1 MKTIKNPLPIATL
14 NALTVKKVKARTR
27 PGAGSPKPTRAKVTP
42 AKANHKREST
52 VAVAV
57 TVTLEV
63 APLDGVNHAVSQVK
77 NLDLREFLQSLVQ
90 EPEVALAL
98 CTPIPQLSIST
109 ACVPRYPMKALSRA
123 AEMAGYWCAL
133 GAMERDVLYVATLI
147 RGVQTLLVNTVA
159 GSADLEDILFTLARR
174 ALHRLDDRAP
184 RQATLLRLAL
194 GWGNAD
200 EVDAYYVPR
209 LQEAVARALRTV
221 QSGKGSKPQSWLN

>member
-1 MKTIKNPLPIATL
+1 MKTTKNSLPIATL
-14 NALTVKKVKARTR
+14 NALTLKKVKARTR

-42 AKANHKREST
+42 VKANHKREAA
-52 VAVAV
+52 VAVA
-57 TVTLEV
+57 VTLEV

-98 CTPIPQLSIST
+98 CTPVAQLPIST

-209 LQEAVARALRTV
+209 LQEAVARALRTI

>member
-1 MKTIKNPLPIATL
+1 MKTIKNPLHIATL
-14 NALTVKKVKARTR
+14 NALTGKKVKARTR
-27 PGAGSPKPTRAKVTP
+27 PVAGSPKPTRAKVTP
-42 AKANHKREST
+42 AKANHKREAA
-52 VAVAV
+52 VAVAI
-57 TVTLEV
+57 TLDV

-90 EPEVALAL
+90 EPEVAQAL
-98 CTPIPQLSIST
+98 CTPVAQLPLST

-209 LQEAVARALRTV
+209 LQEAVARALRTL
-221 QSGKGSKPQSWLN
+221 QSGQGSKPQSWLN

>member
-14 NALTVKKVKARTR
+14 NALTLKKVKARTR
-27 PGAGSPKPTRAKVTP
+27 PGAGGPKPTRAKVTP
-42 AKANHKREST
+42 VKANHKRESA
-52 VAVAV
+52 VAVAI
-57 TVTLEV
+57 TLEV
-63 APLDGVNHAVSQVK
+63 ASLDGVNHAVSQVK

-90 EPEVALAL
+90 EPEVAQAL
-98 CTPIPQLSIST
+98 STPVAQLPLST

-133 GAMERDVLYVATLI
+133 GAVERDVLYVATLI

-221 QSGKGSKPQSWLN
+221 QSGQGSKPQSWLN

>member
-1 MKTIKNPLPIATL
+1 MKTIKNPLHIATL
-14 NALTVKKVKARTR
+14 NALSLKKVKARPR
-27 PGAGSPKPTRAKVTP
+27 PSAGSPKPTLAKVTP
-42 AKANHKREST
+42 AKANHKRESA

-57 TVTLEV
+57 TLDV

-90 EPEVALAL
+90 EPEVAQAL
-98 CTPIPQLSIST
+98 STPVAQLPLST

-147 RGVQTLLVNTVA
+147 RGVQTLLVNTVS
-159 GSADLEDILFTLARR
+159 GSSDLEDILFTLARR
-174 ALHRLDDRAP
+174 ALHRLDDHAP

-209 LQEAVARALRTV
+209 LQEAVARALRTIK
-221 QSGKGSKPQSWLN
+221 STSAKTK

>member
-14 NALTVKKVKARTR
+14 NALNVKKVKARTR
-27 PGAGSPKPTRAKVTP
+27 PVAGSPKPTRAKVTP
-42 AKANHKREST
+42 AKANHKRESA
-52 VAVAV
+52 VAVAI
-57 TVTLEV
+57 TLEV

-90 EPEVALAL
+90 EPEVAQAL
-98 CTPIPQLSIST
+98 STPVAQLPLST

-123 AEMAGYWCAL
+123 AEMAGYWYAL

-209 LQEAVARALRTV
+209 LQEAVARALRTI
-221 QSGKGSKPQSWLN
+221 QSGQGRKLNSWLN